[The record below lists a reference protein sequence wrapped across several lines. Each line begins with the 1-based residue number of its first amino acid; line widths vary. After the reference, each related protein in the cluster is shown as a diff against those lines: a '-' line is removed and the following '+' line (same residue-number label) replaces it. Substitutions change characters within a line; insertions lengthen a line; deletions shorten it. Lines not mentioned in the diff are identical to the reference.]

1 MHHESGWRR
10 CHSNHLFLLLMN
22 SMCCAKSHTALN
34 SLDLL
39 DLFYTITLIDNL
51 LHNLY
56 ANIPV
61 IEVMFVMNKLNERCG
76 QK

>member
-1 MHHESGWRR
+1 
-10 CHSNHLFLLLMN
+10 
-22 SMCCAKSHTALN
+22 MCCAKSHTALN